1 MALLPTAEPANHDDQ
16 LVGPEIA
23 AFRHNISIL
32 HGHVPGL
39 VIVGNDDRD
48 ESRRLPVRWDS
59 MAQPQQ
65 QQQNRLNFFSF
76 SFSFFLSKEIVVGT
90 CPPPPPPPPLHKMAV
105 RVEGLAPAIRFGSSS
120 LAIQRPTDSMGT

>member
-76 SFSFFLSKEIVVGT
+76 SFSFF
-90 CPPPPPPPPLHKMAV
+90 CPKRLWWARAPPPPLHKMAV